1 MPLIWQTRGILAVL
15 RNWVEQICWM
25 LPGTIAWLAQGL
37 SETSILTLFRTFLFW
52 GLHTSLVL
60 SRNFSGLHLVAWRW
74 CEVNSWAHIPRLFTR
89 PNAKHVHWL
98 WALSQ
103 RWKAEKNVVLIS
115 EQQLCQG
122 QLRYVFLNSVWSI
135 NIYYTS
141 AFPPLFFFW
150 RDWVCHLVL
159 RVCIVHQNELFEV
172 FFFFTFVHANKLC
185 IGNH

>member
-1 MPLIWQTRGILAVL
+1 
-15 RNWVEQICWM
+15 M
-25 LPGTIAWLAQGL
+25 LHGTIAWLAQGL

-141 AFPPLFFFW
+141 AFPPLFFLERLGLPSSLASVHCSPEWTF
-150 RDWVCHLVL
+150 RGVFLFHLCT
-159 RVCIVHQNELFEV
+159 RKQTVHRKSLSSCWFQW
-172 FFFFTFVHANKLC
+172 NKIIQFC
-185 IGNH
+185 ACSESSN